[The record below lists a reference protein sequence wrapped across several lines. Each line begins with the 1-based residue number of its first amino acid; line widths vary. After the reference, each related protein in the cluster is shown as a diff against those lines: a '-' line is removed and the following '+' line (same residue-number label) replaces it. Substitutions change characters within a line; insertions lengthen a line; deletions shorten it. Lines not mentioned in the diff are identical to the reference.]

1 MYSCPMDRGAWH
13 VRLFVTP
20 RTVAHQAPLSMGI
33 LQARIVQWLA
43 YPPPGYLPNPGF
55 KPRSPALQADSL
67 LSEPS
72 GKPKNAQKSFPY
84 HLPYLNL
91 DPHSLHQALLS
102 YYCILFIALIL
113 SDMILFIYLITCLS
127 LISSSLFE

>member
-1 MYSCPMDRGAWH
+1 MDRGAWH

-72 GKPKNAQKSFPY
+72 GKPKNAGVGC
-84 HLPYLNL
+84 H
-91 DPHSLHQALLS
+91 ALLQGIFATQGLNPSLPHCRQILYHVS
-102 YYCILFIALIL
+102 YQGVILEMALVGEE
-113 SDMILFIYLITCLS
+113 CK
-127 LISSSLFE
+127 